1 MKKSKFDRV
10 ASRDICTGMVASRSD
25 PLTGYSRW
33 NQHAQTTK
41 PGDVMHL
48 PTHAKVDLGPFRD
61 RVAVRYAIELFGL
74 VSSVEGVVEVS
85 A

>member
-1 MKKSKFDRV
+1 
-10 ASRDICTGMVASRSD
+10 
-25 PLTGYSRW
+25 
-33 NQHAQTTK
+33 
-41 PGDVMHL
+41 MHL

-61 RVAVRYAIELFGL
+61 RVAVRYAFELFGL